1 MTIHIEELTF
11 DCIIGI
17 LNFERVTPQRVIIN
31 LTINYNYQENN
42 FINYADVISSIE
54 TQMTEKKYQLLE
66 TAIDEVGK
74 HLLTTYPHI
83 KSLNLKITK
92 PDIISNAKVSLSKN
106 LFKTPCHTQKHTET
120 RNYS

>member
-1 MTIHIEELTF
+1 MTIHIEELSF
-11 DCIIGI
+11 ECIIGI

-54 TQMTEKKYQLLE
+54 TQMIEKKYQLLE

-74 HLLTTYPHI
+74 YLLTTYPHI

-106 LFKTPCHTQKHTET
+106 LFKTP
-120 RNYS
+120 